1 MDTERKTH
9 YFDSLTGLYSESKTL
24 RFSLEPLPCT
34 KEWLE
39 KKRAELREWERAW
52 AYTVVKEVV
61 DRFHRALIARVLE
74 AEEENPTI
82 DWETLGALVRE
93 AGHAASESGKKSSL
107 KTEQEKIRKNIA
119 GKLKADKNYEVLFGK
134 KLFGEK
140 RKKGFLDKQE
150 LTEDERKAVGEYKN
164 FSTALKP
171 YQKNRKNMYSDK
183 DIGVSV
189 ANRIVNENFVTH
201 VHNVAVFQQVAE
213 EAPQLP
219 ERMAELLKQQG
230 IELQKEMLFTYQGF
244 ERALSQKGI
253 DDYNRV
259 VGVFNWLV
267 NEYRQGKEKEQGS
280 VFQKQ
285 RSCMLRMLYKQ
296 ILSVAQKRIAFQP
309 YETDEEVLTDLNEML
324 RSKGE
329 ASVRTAVES
338 MKVLFADGEEYNKAG
353 IYLKAD
359 ALSEVSRLLGGDWN
373 LLENALRLWYTEE
386 LSKKHTG
393 AKLHKKVDEK
403 MEQEYWTVAEIE
415 QALSYYGEARKND
428 SGEKT
433 EYDLMVEMSRY
444 CTEKLATLDETEEKL
459 KTFLEQSTENLSLK
473 EIDNTVIKAYLDAC
487 LGLVHFVKWFELDSK
502 VGSFKEE
509 EFYVV
514 LNGIL
519 HDMEPII
526 TIYNKVRSYVTK
538 KPYREEKIALKF
550 NNPTLAEGWSL
561 SKEQAYGAVIL
572 RREGQYYL
580 GVFNA
585 SDKPHIQPEA
595 VREKDGYEKMEYML
609 FKDISK
615 MLPKCSTQRK
625 EVKAHFTASEE
636 VYVLDNKEFAKPLLI
651 TKEIFELNNVLYN
664 GKKKWQKE
672 YLKTG
677 DEAGYREAVL
687 KWNTFCMQFLTAYR
701 STAGYDYSGLKPVEA
716 YASVDELYHA
726 LDELLYKL
734 SFVWV
739 SAAQIAALEKKG
751 QLFLFRIANRDFNPG
766 RRAESKKNL
775 HTLYWEAL
783 FSEDNAASCV
793 MKLNGGAELF
803 FRPSSIKSPT
813 IHKAGECLV
822 NKRVEVTD
830 AAGKTY
836 YQPILKEI
844 YYQLKEYFNHRLP
857 LEKMTPEA
865 REFMAQHE
873 IRTAV
878 KHYDIV
884 KDKRYTEDKYFL
896 HVPMT
901 INYRAVEEKNLK
913 PEALNLKV
921 LKELQKCEGVNVI
934 GLDRGERNLIAYAV
948 VGEDGKMLEQGSFN
962 VVEGMDYHEK
972 LSQLEAERQKERRN
986 WKRIENIK
994 EMKQGYV
1001 SQVVHQV
1008 AQLMEKYN
1016 AIVVLEDLNYG
1027 FKKGRCK
1034 VEKQVY
1040 QKFETAL
1047 VQKLSYMVTR
1057 KTEGEDM
1064 LQPGGVLNGYQLAKK
1079 PDSVKKTGRQCGAIF
1094 YVPAGYTSKID
1105 PTTGFVDVF
1114 NYSRLSNRENRKA
1127 FFSKFEDISYDA
1139 SRDCFAFQFDY
1150 NRFEVYQTLA
1160 RTKWTVYTNEA
1171 KHVYCRE
1178 EKRNVRICVTE
1189 ELKKL
1194 LEEAG
1199 INYREAGLKEK
1210 LLCMETDAEHASFW
1224 EKLEYF
1230 FRVAMRLR
1238 DSDSSEKV
1246 IDRIVSPVLNA
1257 KGEFFVTPEE
1267 PGAQNRYE
1275 ETPMDA
1281 DTNGAYHIAM
1291 KGLLLLNKKIRT
1303 AELGDKIPKDLL
1315 RITNE
1320 EWFAYMQEE
1329 MRG

>member
-1 MDTERKTH
+1 MDTERKIH
-9 YFDSLTGLYSESKTL
+9 YFDLLTGLYSQSKTL

-34 KEWLE
+34 KEWLD
-39 KKRAELREWERAW
+39 KKKAELREWERAW
-52 AYTVVKEVV
+52 AYPVVKEVV

-74 AEEENPTI
+74 TEEEHPTI
-82 DWETLGALVRE
+82 DWETLGKLVWE
-93 AGHAASESGKKSSL
+93 AGHTASENGKKDSL
-107 KTEQEKIRKNIA
+107 KKEQEKIRKSIA
-119 GKLKADKNYEVLFGK
+119 EKLKADENYEELFGK
-134 KLFGEK
+134 KLFGK
-140 RKKGFLDKQE
+140 GGFLEKQE
-150 LTEDERKAVGEYKN
+150 LTEDERKAVEEYKN
-164 FSTALKP
+164 FSTALTA
-171 YQKNRKNMYSDK
+171 YQENRKNMYSDK

-213 EAPQLP
+213 EAPLLL
-219 ERMAELLKQQG
+219 EHLAELLKQQG
-230 IELQKEMLFTYQGF
+230 IEFQKEMLFTYQGF
-244 ERALSQKGI
+244 ERALSQTGI

-259 VGVFNWLV
+259 AGVFNGLV
-267 NEYRQGKEKEQGS
+267 NEYRQGTEKEQGS

-324 RSKGE
+324 CPEGE
-329 ASVRTAVES
+329 LSVRTAAES
-338 MKVLFADGEEYNKAG
+338 MKVLFADGEGYNKAG

-359 ALSEVSRLLGGDWN
+359 VLSEVSRLLGGGWD
-373 LLENALRLWYTEE
+373 LLEKVLRLWYTEE

-393 AKLHKKVDEK
+393 AKLHDAVEEK

-415 QALSYYGEARKND
+415 QALSYYNDARKND
-428 SGEKT
+428 SGEKET
-433 EYDLMVEMSRY
+433 DRDIMAELSQFCEEKCSALNE
-444 CTEKLATLDETEEKL
+444 TEKEL
-459 KTFLEQSTENLSLK
+459 KKFLGQGAENLSLK
-473 EIDNTVIKAYLDAC
+473 ETDNTEIKAYLDAC
-487 LGLVHFVKWFELDSK
+487 LGMVHFAKWFELD
-502 VGSFKEE
+502 GSSGGFKEE

-519 HDMEPII
+519 HDMEPVI

-561 SKEQAYGAVIL
+561 SKEKDYGAVIL
-572 RREGQYYL
+572 RKEGQYYL

-595 VREKDGYEKMEYML
+595 VREEDGYEKMEYML

-625 EVKAHFTASEE
+625 EVKAHFAASEE
-636 VYVLDNKEFAKPLLI
+636 VYVLDNKEFAKPLRI

-664 GKKKWQKE
+664 GKKKWQKD

-701 STAGYDYSGLKPVEA
+701 STADYDYSVLKPVEA

-766 RRAESKKNL
+766 RREGSKKNL

-783 FSEDNAASCV
+783 FSEENAASCV

-803 FRPSSIKSPT
+803 FRPSSIKRPT

-830 AAGKTY
+830 ATGETY
-836 YQPILKEI
+836 YQPIPKEI
-844 YYQLKEYFNHRLP
+844 YDQLKKYFNHRLP
-857 LEKMTPEA
+857 LEEMTPEA

-873 IRTAV
+873 IRTSV
-878 KHYDIV
+878 KQYDIV

-901 INYRAVEEKNLK
+901 INYRADEEKN
-913 PEALNLKV
+913 LNLKV

-1027 FKKGRCK
+1027 FKKGRYK

-1057 KTEGEDM
+1057 KTEGQDM

-1127 FFSKFEDISYDA
+1127 FFSRFEDISYDA
-1139 SRDCFAFQFDY
+1139 ARDCFAFQFDY
-1150 NRFEVYQTLA
+1150 NWFEVYQTLA
-1160 RTKWTVYTNEA
+1160 RTKWTVYTNET

-1194 LEEAG
+1194 LEEAK

-1210 LLCMETDAEHASFW
+1210 LLCVEADAEHAKFW
-1224 EKLEYF
+1224 ERLEYF
-1230 FRVAMRLR
+1230 FRVAMQLR

-1267 PGAQNRYE
+1267 PGVQNRYE

-1291 KGLLLLNKKIRT
+1291 KGLLLLSKKIRT
-1303 AELGDKIPKDLL
+1303 AELGDKIPTDLL
-1315 RITNE
+1315 KLTNE